1 MIQKIKDHPVV
12 SIITLLG
19 SLASIIALFLYLSN
33 GSDQRLNIVS
43 ERNDRSMINKSAV
56 QLISTFDD
64 RTTLQ
69 AEELVDELFKG
80 KWVKFYYPLQEAEAE
95 TYSDEIRITL
105 EPFTEDERFRI
116 IAYFDSAWKKRI
128 SDLNKGE
135 PVAVLG
141 KIETITSSRITLV
154 DSELIEASE
163 KMKSRVKILNKMNKL
178 AHEKLEK
185 FVPGIF
191 TQFKK
196 ENVEEMLNQIRKQN
210 EVRSLMSIESGRRIS
225 NTPPGTYFFM
235 SVWFLSTDENDYKYM
250 RRSINRFPT
259 DSSYFELHYLQEG
272 QLNILGYI
280 NSSHI
285 PNISV
290 LDGVSRK
297 EITISP
303 ILDEQFNTLIILPM
317 SRVIASSYRTIEISK
332 KKNISVLDLV
342 VY

>member
-1 MIQKIKDHPVV
+1 MIQKIKDHPIV
-12 SIITLLG
+12 SVITLIG

-33 GSDQRLNIVS
+33 GSDQRPNIVS
-43 ERNDRSMINKSAV
+43 EINDRSMINKSAV

-80 KWVKFYYPLQEAEAE
+80 KWVKFYYPLQEAE
-95 TYSDEIRITL
+95 TYRDEIRIAL
-105 EPFTEDERFRI
+105 EPFTEDEKFRI
-116 IAYFDSAWKKRI
+116 IAYFDSTWKKGI

-141 KIETITSSRITLV
+141 KIETITSSHIILV
-154 DSELIEASE
+154 GSELIEASE
-163 KMKSRVKILNKMNKL
+163 KMKARVKILNEMNKS

-185 FVPGIF
+185 FIPRIF
-191 TQFKK
+191 TQPKK

-210 EVRSLMSIESGRRIS
+210 EVRSLTSIESGRRIS

-235 SVWFLSTDENDYKYM
+235 SVLSLRKDENDYNYM

-259 DSSYFELHYLQEG
+259 YSSYFELHYLQEG

-317 SRVIASSYRTIEISK
+317 SRVVASSDRIIEISEK
-332 KKNISVLDLV
+332 KDISVLDLV

>member
-1 MIQKIKDHPVV
+1 MIQKIKDHPIVV
-12 SIITLLG
+12 IITLIG

-33 GSDQRLNIVS
+33 GGDQRPNIVS
-43 ERNDRSMINKSAV
+43 EINDRSIINKSAV

-80 KWVKFYYPLQEAEAE
+80 KWVKFYYPLQEAE
-95 TYSDEIRITL
+95 TYRDEIRIAL
-105 EPFTEDERFRI
+105 EPFTEDERFKI
-116 IAYFDSAWKKRI
+116 IAYFDSTYKKRV
-128 SDLNKGE
+128 SALNKGE

-141 KIETITSSRITLV
+141 KIETITPSRIVLV

-163 KMKSRVKILNKMNKL
+163 KMKAMVKISDKMNKW
-178 AHEKLEK
+178 ANKKLEN
-185 FVPGIF
+185 FVPKIY
-191 TQFKK
+191 TQFEKK
-196 ENVEEMLNQIRKQN
+196 NVEGILDEIRKEN
-210 EVRSLMSIESGRRIS
+210 EVRSLMPIESGRRIS

-235 SVWFLSTDENDYKYM
+235 SVWFLTKNENNYGYM
-250 RRSINRFPT
+250 LHSINRFPT
-259 DSSYFELHYLQEG
+259 RSSYLELHYLQEG

-317 SRVIASSYRTIEISK
+317 SRVVTSSGREIEISEK
-332 KKNISVLDLV
+332 KDISVLDLV
-342 VY
+342 VH